1 MKTNKMLII
10 VTALVFALVLSTAD
24 ASENTGMRGTWVN
37 AKYSSSSIAP
47 KLIIMEDGTT
57 EAYSQLSATQ
67 RYWYGSYAV
76 VDTWTDSE
84 QNVWYKAKF
93 TSIEGPRTLVDYE
106 LIRISEYGAVFECV
120 LDYKDYPSEL
130 NPANLTYRRY
140 ARQ

>member
-1 MKTNKMLII
+1 MKSNKMLII

-24 ASENTGMRGTWVN
+24 ASENTGMHGTWVN
-37 AKYSSSSIAP
+37 AKYSSSTIAP

-67 RYWYGSYAV
+67 RYWFGSYAV
-76 VDTWTDSE
+76 VDTWTDSG

-93 TSIEGPRTLVDYE
+93 TYIEGPRTLVEYD
-106 LIRISEYGAVFECV
+106 LIRISEYGAIFEYV
-120 LDYKDYPSEL
+120 WDYKDYPSEL

-140 ARQ
+140 TRQ